1 MVAFR
6 KENAATQGLQ
16 LGLKFR
22 ESFGKAVY
30 IDQIIPGTQA
40 AALEAKGQI
49 SKGDEITMVSATFG
63 DEMWSAKNVGKYRLE
78 KSIAVRQGMF
88 IKFVVESSNDNSKAK
103 AKVSCGA
110 RACVGEGAVWVRRG
124 GGYGSRVP
132 VTLWMRVTSEPLLR
146 RVQARALAAEK
157 EQKKISRLQAE
168 VRPPASRRHGKPL
181 PPSSSRCTAL
191 TRRPCAG
198 AAAKGCGQL
207 QGQEGRRALRALLSR
222 QPGE

>member
-1 MVAFR
+1 MAYLPWSHETWRGACADESAKQRQDLSLRSAPPGSRVVAFR

-40 AALEAKGQI
+40 AAMEAKGQI

-88 IKFVVESSNDNSKAK
+88 IKFVVEASDDNSKAK
-103 AKVSCGA
+103 QKVRCGA
-110 RACVGEGAVWVRRG
+110 RAFLGEEAVWVQRG
-124 GGYGSRVP
+124 GG
-132 VTLWMRVTSEPLLR
+132 
-146 RVQARALAAEK
+146 
-157 EQKKISRLQAE
+157 
-168 VRPPASRRHGKPL
+168 
-181 PPSSSRCTAL
+181 
-191 TRRPCAG
+191 
-198 AAAKGCGQL
+198 
-207 QGQEGRRALRALLSR
+207 
-222 QPGE
+222 

>member
-1 MVAFR
+1 MRAAPRVPAMRVRVRRSPIMHPAAFAEDSRKQRDYLSLRSAPPGSRVVTFR
-6 KENAATQGLQ
+6 KQNAATEGLQ

-103 AKVSCGA
+103 AKVSCG
-110 RACVGEGAVWVRRG
+110 VWVRG
-124 GGYGSRVP
+124 QS
-132 VTLWMRVTSEPLLR
+132 
-146 RVQARALAAEK
+146 
-157 EQKKISRLQAE
+157 
-168 VRPPASRRHGKPL
+168 
-181 PPSSSRCTAL
+181 
-191 TRRPCAG
+191 
-198 AAAKGCGQL
+198 GCG
-207 QGQEGRRALRALLSR
+207 
-222 QPGE
+222 GEVGMAAGFR